1 MGFMGSDR
9 KSAKPAPGGVETL
22 IGSRVAIKGDVHF
35 SGGLY
40 VDGTVHGAVI
50 AEDGQADAVLTVSEK
65 GVIHGEVRAPHIV
78 VNGQLHGDVFAAE
91 RIELGPTARVE
102 GNIHY
107 RVVEMAAGAMI
118 TGRLIHAEVVNA
130 KSLPRQAADKGLP
143 KPADKALPKPDPVA
157 ERNSALV

>member
-1 MGFMGSDR
+1 MGFMGGER
-9 KSAKPAPGGVETL
+9 KTAKAAPGGVETL
-22 IGSRVAIKGDVHF
+22 VGARVTIRGDVHF

-40 VDGTVHGAVI
+40 VDGAVHGSVVAD
-50 AEDGQADAVLTVSEK
+50 EGQVDAVLTVSEK

-78 VNGQLHGDVFAAE
+78 VNGQLHGDVFAGE

-118 TGRLIHAEVVNA
+118 TGRLIHAEVVGGMPA
-130 KSLPRQAADKGLP
+130 VRADKSLP
-143 KPADKALPKPDPVA
+143 KPADKALPSPEPRTERQQAVA
-157 ERNSALV
+157 